1 MKRRRW
7 LSCIIISMIMII
19 GCTGC
24 GNKNKDDSSGMK
36 VYYISNEK
44 LVTEQYQNRCDKG
57 EQLVEEL
64 LGRLTE
70 QGNVKGN
77 KSAVPEEVSVQGY
90 SIVDGIAKVD
100 FNQKYYELSPKREL
114 LCRAAVVLTLIKIKD
129 VEYVAFTV
137 DNEPCK
143 GKDGKL
149 LNAMNESDF
158 VSDIANKKEKPVSDF
173 VLYFANEDGTK
184 LKEYNMHNVSYGDR
198 TKEQFVV
205 NQLIEGPKEEGY
217 SVTVSP
223 KVKVLSIVTANNI
236 CYVDFDENFLTEQS
250 QVPGKVVIYSIV
262 NTLSELDEVH
272 KVQFSVKGETSIKYK
287 NEISLEHPFIRNLDI
302 IEEAESLE
310 IEEAENIEIK

>member
-1 MKRRRW
+1 M
-7 LSCIIISMIMII
+7 IISF
-19 GCTGC
+19 TGC
-24 GNKNKDDSSGMK
+24 ANNHKYRSSGMEI
-36 VYYISNEK
+36 YYISNEK
-44 LVTEQYQNRCDKG
+44 LVTEQYQNNHNRG

-64 LGRLTE
+64 LGKLTR
-70 QGNVKGN
+70 QGEVKGN
-77 KSAVPEEVSVQGY
+77 NSAIPEEVSVQGY

-137 DNEPCK
+137 NNEPCK
-143 GKDGKL
+143 GKDGRL
-149 LNAMNESDF
+149 LNAMDETDF
-158 VSDIANKKEKPVSDF
+158 VSDIGNKKEKPASDF
-173 VLYFANEDGTK
+173 VLYFANEDGTE

-217 SVTVSP
+217 SVTISP

-250 QVPGKVVIYSIV
+250 QVPGKVVVYSIV

-272 KVQFSVKGETSIKYK
+272 KVQLSVKGETAVEYK
-287 NEISLEHPFIRNLDI
+287 NEISLAHPFIGNLDI
-302 IEEAESLE
+302 IEQ
-310 IEEAENIEIK
+310 AENVESDEMEIIEIK

>member
-1 MKRRRW
+1 
-7 LSCIIISMIMII
+7 MII

-24 GNKNKDDSSGMK
+24 GNKNKDDSSGIK

-137 DNEPCK
+137 NNEPCK
-143 GKDGKL
+143 GKDGRL
-149 LNAMNESDF
+149 LNTMDEADF
-158 VSDIANKKEKPVSDF
+158 VSDIGNKREKPASDF
-173 VLYFANEDGTK
+173 VLYFANEDGTA
-184 LKEYNMHNVSYGDR
+184 LKEYKLYDVSYGDR
-198 TKEQFVV
+198 TKEQFIL
-205 NQLIEGPKEEGY
+205 NQLIKGPEKSGY
-217 SVTVSP
+217 TFTISP

-250 QVPGKVVIYSIV
+250 QVSGKIVIYSIV
-262 NTLSELDEVH
+262 NALSELDEVH
-272 KVQFSVKGETSIKYK
+272 KVQISVKGETSIKYK

-302 IEEAESLE
+302 IEQ
-310 IEEAENIEIK
+310 AENVEVEERGIVEIK